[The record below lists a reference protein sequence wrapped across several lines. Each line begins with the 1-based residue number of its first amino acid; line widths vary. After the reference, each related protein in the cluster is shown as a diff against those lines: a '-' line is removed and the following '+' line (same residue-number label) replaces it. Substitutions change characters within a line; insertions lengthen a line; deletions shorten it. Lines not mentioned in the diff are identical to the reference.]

1 MTRETIHSTKG
12 SSIVRA
18 LVAAV
23 LVAGLFG
30 LSALGASAQEG
41 PSWFEPWEF
50 EAPSPLAVCEEQ
62 FPDTIVDTGPILE
75 DALAESGLPPE
86 VVEDILA
93 NASFTLTCEDLF
105 GGGDA

>member
-1 MTRETIHSTKG
+1 MTRDTTHRTKG

-23 LVAGLFG
+23 LVASLFG
-30 LSALGASAQEG
+30 LSALTASAQEG

-62 FPDTIVDTGPILE
+62 FPEGIVDTGPIVE
-75 DALAESGLPPE
+75 DALADSGLSQE
-86 VVEDILA
+86 VIDEIVA
-93 NASFTLTCEDLF
+93 AASFSLTCEDLF
-105 GGGDA
+105 GGGEM